1 MIKKKINR
9 NNFFYKFYLY
19 FRLIYKE
26 KIFINKKT
34 YSQSGEDKFITSYMN
49 KKKIFNGRYVDLG
62 AFHPTKYSNTCL
74 LYKSGWS
81 GINID
86 LNQTSIDCF
95 NIVRPN
101 DKNICVAVSDK
112 EKKRKVY
119 INDIFSPLNTLNKNH
134 AKIFNFEFNYKDG
147 YFTHTKRFNRIIKKP
162 FDFLNIDIEGL
173 DYEVLKTINLNFYKP
188 KLICI
193 ESLNKNNLI
202 RIKKH
207 LLKNNYF
214 FIKRNITSYFFE
226 RKKQI

>member
-19 FRLIYKE
+19 YRLIYKE

-86 LNQTSIDCF
+86 CF

-147 YFTHTKRFNRIIKKP
+147 YDLYKVNINSDAKIITFTDNVEIIENGKPASIPLPGREFHLIEAGFSLLILLLYLIPSKKTK
-162 FDFLNIDIEGL
+162 
-173 DYEVLKTINLNFYKP
+173 
-188 KLICI
+188 
-193 ESLNKNNLI
+193 
-202 RIKKH
+202 
-207 LLKNNYF
+207 
-214 FIKRNITSYFFE
+214 
-226 RKKQI
+226 QQ